1 MTSRSKIIKSQKVDV
16 LSYLERRLGGGE
28 AFLALGDLERERLG
42 DLLLRR
48 EPAGDGER
56 SIDLGIGYLKFK

>member
-1 MTSRSKIIKSQKVDV
+1 MLPERERV
-16 LSYLERRLGGGE
+16 LERRLGGGE

-56 SIDLGIGYLKFK
+56 SIDLGIGYL